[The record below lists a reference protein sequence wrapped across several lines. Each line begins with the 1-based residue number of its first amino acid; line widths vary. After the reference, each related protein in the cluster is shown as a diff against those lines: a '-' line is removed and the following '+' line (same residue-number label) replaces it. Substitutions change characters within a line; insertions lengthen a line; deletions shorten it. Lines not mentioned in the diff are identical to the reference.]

1 MFNMFN
7 KKEEPESIK
16 KEHVEVKDNY
26 EFIKMDAEE
35 TALNEKPK
43 EEMSIEEYKQ
53 MAEIKDEETK
63 VLWDYYAVK
72 EEEGLDRRDDAYGPG
87 VHGKH
92 GDRASHGLFRWTTSS
107 K

>member
-1 MFNMFN
+1 MFN
-7 KKEEPESIK
+7 KKEELESTK
-16 KEHVEVKDNY
+16 KEQMEVKDNY

-35 TALNEKPK
+35 TEAKKEEPK

-72 EEEGLDRRDDAYGPG
+72 EEEGLER
-87 VHGKH
+87 
-92 GDRASHGLFRWTTSS
+92 FESS
-107 K
+107 IATHSEFNKDIV

>member
-35 TALNEKPK
+35 TAALNEKPK

-72 EEEGLDRRDDAYGPG
+72 EEEGLER
-87 VHGKH
+87 
-92 GDRASHGLFRWTTSS
+92 FESS
-107 K
+107 IATH